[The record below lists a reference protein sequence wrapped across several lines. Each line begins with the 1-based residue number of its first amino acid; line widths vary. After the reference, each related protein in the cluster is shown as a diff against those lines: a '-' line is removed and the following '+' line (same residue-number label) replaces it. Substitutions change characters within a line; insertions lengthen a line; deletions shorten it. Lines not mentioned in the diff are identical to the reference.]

1 MCCTFYYIPNKQI
14 NTFSSIDKGDLTPAG
29 KCKESGCN
37 DDDPSLQPLGGG
49 RVNNVPICPI
59 TSSNGNVYV
68 TMGGGGLFTIKA
80 NETPML
86 IVGEYGN
93 NVVNGAGCAGVQS
106 EETDQ
111 VYVTGGVSASGAGK
125 DQSTFTLYAF
135 NDNKFEGNVA
145 DPKENYPFPLQV
157 FKDKTNTNTIGNLDN
172 HEGLSI
178 NGSGQNLATTTRR
191 DAHGGALV
199 KGELGEFVHLVDR
212 IRNNVEVFDTSNNK
226 RVNTYD
232 LYSFD
237 GKSGREGPS
246 G

>member
-1 MCCTFYYIPNKQI
+1 MSKKV
-14 NTFSSIDKGDLTPAG
+14 NTFSSIDTKDLTPAG
-29 KCKESGCN
+29 KCKETGCTSG
-37 DDDPSLQPLGGG
+37 PEPLGGA

-68 TMGGGGLFTIKA
+68 TLGGGGLFTIKA

-106 EETDQ
+106 EENDL
-111 VYVTGGVSASGAGK
+111 VYVTGGVSASGKGAT
-125 DQSTFTLYAF
+125 QSTFTLYAF
-135 NDNKFEGNVA
+135 DDNKYEILDVA
-145 DPKENYPFPLQV
+145 KENYPYPIQV

-172 HEGLSI
+172 YEGSSI
-178 NGSGQNLATTTRR
+178 NGSGQKPSTTTRR

-199 KGELGEFVHLVDR
+199 KGELGEFVHVVDR
-212 IRNNVEVFDTSNNK
+212 IGNNVEVFDTSNNK